1 MAVGKSDRTLGKHIL
16 LQRLLDREIG
26 VMNAR
31 NYNDKLAFLGNEYIM
46 IDLCAGDGRPTP
58 QSKKS
63 SPMLMIEAACKLRKL
78 DQDTYRKSQDIF
90 INIILN
96 EKNENTF
103 DILNNTKLYEDC
115 EKFNL
120 DSTEL
125 ESIKTNRQLR
135 SSSTIFIHA
144 DPNAITDWPLNDN
157 FVNCLPRNTT
167 MLITLGCNV
176 GGIKRLC
183 LNDRQK
189 WFDKMDAVLYNL
201 NSWHDATLI
210 VLNGDKAQW
219 AYMIVGPKKWKDKYE
234 VDAKK
239 AFDYWGN
246 GISIANF
253 KSDPEKFFEMRNL
266 LFLTKKERERAII

>member
-16 LQRLLDREIG
+16 LERLLDREIN

-31 NYNDKLAFLGNEYIM
+31 NYNENLTFLGNEYIM
-46 IDLCAGDGRPTP
+46 IDLCAGDGKPTQ

-78 DQDTYRKSQDIF
+78 DQNTRKKSQDIF
-90 INIILN
+90 INIILI
-96 EKNENTF
+96 EKDEFTYVELVNS
-103 DILNNTKLYEDC
+103 KLYEDC

-125 ESIKTNRQLR
+125 DFIKTNRRLN
-135 SSSTIFIHA
+135 SKSTVFIHA
-144 DPNAITDWPLNDN
+144 DPNAITDWPLSNN
-157 FVNCLPRNTT
+157 FVKYLPRNTT

-183 LNDRQK
+183 LEDRQK

-201 NSWHDATLI
+201 NPWHDATLI
-210 VLNGDKAQW
+210 VLNGDSAQW
-219 AYMIVGPKKWKDKYE
+219 AYMIVGPKKWKDKYA

-239 AFDYWGN
+239 AFAYWEN

-253 KSDPEKFFEMRNL
+253 KSDQKEFFKMRDV
-266 LFLTKKERERAII
+266 LFLTKQERKECLL